1 MPEKTIILNNKQIL
15 QKMDRMAYQIYE
27 NYYNEN
33 ELVIAG
39 IAPDGEVL
47 AKKIIEKLEAISNIK
62 VAYANILL
70 HKNNPLSGSVNLSI
84 DNSQFENKHIIIVD
98 DVLNSGL
105 TMMYAI
111 NKFLETSVKS
121 IKTLVLVDR
130 SHKRFPIKVDFVG
143 LSLSTTMQEH
153 VQVSLE
159 EGNYSAY
166 LID

>member
-27 NYYNEN
+27 NYYNES
-33 ELVIAG
+33 ELIIAG
-39 IAPDGEVL
+39 IAPDGEIL
-47 AKKIIEKLEAISNIK
+47 AKKIIKKLEAISTIK
-62 VAYANILL
+62 ITYANIFLN
-70 HKNNPLSGSVNLSI
+70 KNNPLTEAVKLSLEK
-84 DNSQFENKHIIIVD
+84 NQFENKHIIIVD

>member
-1 MPEKTIILNNKQIL
+1 MAEKTIILNNKQIL

-33 ELVIAG
+33 ELIIAG

-47 AKKIIEKLEAISNIK
+47 AKKILEKLEAISNIK
-62 VAYANILL
+62 VTYANIILN
-70 HKNNPLSGSVNLSI
+70 KNNPLSDPVKLSI
-84 DNSQFENKHIIIVD
+84 NKNEFENKHIIIVD

-111 NKFLETSVKS
+111 NKFLETTVKS

-130 SHKRFPIKVDFVG
+130 SHKRYPIKVDFVG
-143 LSLSTTMQEH
+143 LSLSTTLQEH
-153 VQVSLE
+153 VQVSLD
-159 EGNYSAY
+159 EGNYLAY